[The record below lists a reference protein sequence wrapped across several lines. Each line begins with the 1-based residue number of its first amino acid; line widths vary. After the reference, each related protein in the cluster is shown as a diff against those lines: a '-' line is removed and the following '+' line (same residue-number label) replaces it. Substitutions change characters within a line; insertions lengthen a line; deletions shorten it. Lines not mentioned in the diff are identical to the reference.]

1 MLFADAEP
9 ARALRSV
16 QGNLATKKPENS
28 RMQTIAS
35 IIKSYNAIIAS
46 PRATTDSPGAT
57 SHGDGPIR
65 RPTAAISVHLHTKRS
80 PAGRRA
86 SCGLSLRS
94 QRHSSIGPERYTH
107 RKGLLSY
114 RPFGPFESTTDE
126 PRRGLLTCQSF
137 KFTHVTARPLSSCP
151 HLLNCHLQSPF
162 VLAGRLYV
170 SCFVAKV
177 CSNRAK
183 STNRPRPCDN

>member
-1 MLFADAEP
+1 MAP
-9 ARALRSV
+9 
-16 QGNLATKKPENS
+16 T
-28 RMQTIAS
+28 
-35 IIKSYNAIIAS
+35 
-46 PRATTDSPGAT
+46 
-57 SHGDGPIR
+57 R
-65 RPTAAISVHLHTKRS
+65 RPTAAISVHLHTRRS

-114 RPFGPFESTTDE
+114 RPFGPFEPTANE
-126 PRRGLLTCQSF
+126 PCRGLLTCQSL

-177 CSNRAK
+177 CSNRVK
-183 STNRPRPCDN
+183 STNRPRPCDNQWRYGKAISLWRPPNQVADPPLTLTAQPNRHSALHQVTYHWLRANFCF